1 MLNRAADAKQL
12 FLTLKAKRSALRR
25 HADLTETGKYGM
37 LIGHDLTHHVPGG
50 KHTHRA
56 LRKTDTDMTQG
67 TIWKQL
73 LSYSVPLLVG
83 LIFQQLYNMV
93 DTVVVGR
100 FVGKAALAAVGS
112 TGSIVNMLVGFCA
125 GLATGAS
132 VVISQCYGAK
142 DMQRLHDAVHTTI
155 VITFG
160 LCAVMTALGLLIV
173 EPALRMMDTPED
185 VIGEARVYL
194 TIYFA
199 GMSGMLI
206 YNMGSGILQAVGDTR
221 RPLYFLI
228 FSAVVNTVL
237 DLVFVL
243 QFHLGVAGVAYATI
257 IAQFLSAALILIV
270 LSQDNAPYG
279 IRWGHLRV
287 SPDLFREILR
297 IGMPSALQQAI
308 TSFSNIFVQGYINSF
323 GSACMAGW
331 SSYAKLDGLILL
343 PTQSI
348 AMASTTFVGQ
358 NYGAND
364 MGRAKKGAN
373 QALRMS
379 LLVTGL
385 ISALVMLFARPLLTL
400 FTVEPDV
407 LEYGQKFILM
417 ISPFYLMICFNQ
429 VYSGALRGIG
439 NAKTPVMIM
448 LFSFVVF
455 RQLYLYVNSLL
466 GNSFVAVAL
475 AYPVGWVLCSTL
487 LTILYYRSPLGRYR
501 EARAAGPEQQR
512 QS

>member
-206 YNMGSGILQAVGDTR
+206 YNMQRISIHLVHRTISKQKRNPPIPTHD
-221 RPLYFLI
+221 PLDHQQPPKLLI
-228 FSAVVNTVL
+228 PNIQHQWAGRKHADESPQHPCAIH
-237 DLVFVL
+237 LVHTWSRLF
-243 QFHLGVAGVAYATI
+243 
-257 IAQFLSAALILIV
+257 FLSR
-270 LSQDNAPYG
+270 P
-279 IRWGHLRV
+279 
-287 SPDLFREILR
+287 
-297 IGMPSALQQAI
+297 
-308 TSFSNIFVQGYINSF
+308 
-323 GSACMAGW
+323 
-331 SSYAKLDGLILL
+331 KL
-343 PTQSI
+343 
-348 AMASTTFVGQ
+348 
-358 NYGAND
+358 
-364 MGRAKKGAN
+364 
-373 QALRMS
+373 
-379 LLVTGL
+379 
-385 ISALVMLFARPLLTL
+385 
-400 FTVEPDV
+400 
-407 LEYGQKFILM
+407 
-417 ISPFYLMICFNQ
+417 
-429 VYSGALRGIG
+429 
-439 NAKTPVMIM
+439 
-448 LFSFVVF
+448 
-455 RQLYLYVNSLL
+455 
-466 GNSFVAVAL
+466 
-475 AYPVGWVLCSTL
+475 
-487 LTILYYRSPLGRYR
+487 
-501 EARAAGPEQQR
+501 
-512 QS
+512 